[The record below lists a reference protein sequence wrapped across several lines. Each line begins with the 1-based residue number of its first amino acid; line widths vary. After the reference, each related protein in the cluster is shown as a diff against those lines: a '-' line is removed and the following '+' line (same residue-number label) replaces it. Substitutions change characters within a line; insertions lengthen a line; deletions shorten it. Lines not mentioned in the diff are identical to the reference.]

1 MIETLGD
8 VTLKTGDRLTVR
20 LMQPPEP
27 EYGQLLCR
35 FLRHKSDSDF
45 RAIRQRLEGRYV
57 EHCVDRYFTGEI
69 RGRLAAQVWYGY
81 GRGGAGIGNFGHTYT
96 VPEFRRRGIMK
107 ELLRFLLEDFAN
119 SDAIALLCTGEA
131 PASAYY
137 QKIGFEF
144 VADGPR
150 AGHDPMALIKKD
162 HAADFRELDERYFA
176 AGSEVIVRPGTIRER
191 HDCDRMMDFSPSL
204 GRIKQR
210 WGRTFAAACVPTY
223 IEALYRAEDGRGLLT
238 VCETASRS
246 IVGYGF
252 AVNIGSPLDRRISVF
267 DFLVHPNYFAEID
280 RLVSETASLAG
291 RMSFSEMVSFV
302 PECAQEK
309 LAGLLRCG
317 FSERY
322 RFRNAY
328 QVSGGTHDVIM
339 LSLAVDG

>member
-8 VTLKTGDRLTVR
+8 VTLKTGERLTVKF
-20 LMQPPEP
+20 MQPPEP
-27 EYGQLLCR
+27 EYAQLLCR
-35 FLRHKSDSDF
+35 FLEHKSDSDF

-57 EHCVDRYFTGEI
+57 EYCVDRYFTGEI
-69 RGRLAAQVWYGY
+69 RGRLVAQVWYGY
-81 GRGGAGIGNFGHTYT
+81 GRGGAGVGNFGHTYT
-96 VPEFRRRGIMK
+96 TPEFRRQGIMK
-107 ELLRFLLEDFAN
+107 ELLGFLLADFAR
-119 SDAIALLCTGEA
+119 SDAQALLCTGWA

-137 QKIGFEF
+137 QTIGFEF
-144 VADGPR
+144 IADGPLTGR
-150 AGHDPMALIKKD
+150 DPMALIKKD

-176 AGSEVIVRPGTIRER
+176 AGTEVIVRPGTIRDR
-191 HDCDRMMDFSPSL
+191 HDCDCMMDFSPSL
-204 GRIKQR
+204 GRIRER

-223 IEALYRAEDGRGLLT
+223 IEALYRVEDGRGLLT
-238 VCETASRS
+238 VCETSSRS

-252 AVNIGSPLDRRISVF
+252 AVNIGSPLEPRLAAF

-280 RLVSETASLAG
+280 RLVSETVTLAG
-291 RMSFSEMVSFV
+291 RMRFHEMVCFI

-328 QVSGGTHDVIM
+328 ESSSGTYDVLM
-339 LSLAVDG
+339 LTLVLDG